1 MHPES
6 VERPNRPRLGMIIV
20 MIPAGAILGFLGGLL
35 IEITVGLI
43 AGTAFSADHP
53 ASFSWRFLGSLPSL
67 GALIGAVLA
76 PILYARSRHRDPH
89 R

>member
-20 MIPAGAILGFLGGLL
+20 MIPAGAILGFLGGLV

-53 ASFSWRFLGSLPSL
+53 ASFSWRFLGSLPGL
-67 GALIGAVLA
+67 GALIGAVFA

-89 R
+89 A

>member
-20 MIPAGAILGFLGGLL
+20 MIPAGAILGLLGGLV
-35 IEITVGLI
+35 IEIAVGLI
-43 AGTAFSADHP
+43 ARTAFSADHP
-53 ASFSWRFLGSLPSL
+53 ASFSWRFLGSLPGL

-76 PILYARSRHRDPH
+76 PILYARSRHREPQA
-89 R
+89 

>member
-1 MHPES
+1 
-6 VERPNRPRLGMIIV
+6 MIIV
-20 MIPAGAILGFLGGLL
+20 MIPAGAILGFLGGLV

-43 AGTAFSADHP
+43 AGAAFNADHP
-53 ASFSWRFLGSLPSL
+53 ASFSRHLLGSLPGL

-89 R
+89 A